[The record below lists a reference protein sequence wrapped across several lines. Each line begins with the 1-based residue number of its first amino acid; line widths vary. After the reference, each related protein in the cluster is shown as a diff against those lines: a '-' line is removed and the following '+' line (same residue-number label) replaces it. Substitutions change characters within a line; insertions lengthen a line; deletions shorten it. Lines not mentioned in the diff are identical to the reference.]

1 MCRLSPALSVT
12 SSSVTGFSILV
23 ESSATQTGLE
33 RSMDFMKLLKS
44 LDDFLYEVVGW
55 IIFYPITLMRSVL
68 NPIEM
73 LRHSNRELLEAGE
86 EQYTDTFNPPIFL
99 LLTLLIAYL
108 LGKVIQPQ
116 MKLSSLLSKDTDVLL
131 FRGVVFSIFP
141 VLMSVDLLKHQGKRI
156 DRVALRPL
164 FYGQCFIAAPFA
176 LVISIALLLVEFQ
189 RVPQM
194 IAGLLIFLLA
204 VCWYVAVEAM
214 WFSSTLNVTKVRA
227 TLNVLVVVLLAN
239 VLVVLAALGIQYA
252 SRHIS

>member
-1 MCRLSPALSVT
+1 
-12 SSSVTGFSILV
+12 
-23 ESSATQTGLE
+23 
-33 RSMDFMKLLKS
+33 
-44 LDDFLYEVVGW
+44 
-55 IIFYPITLMRSVL
+55 
-68 NPIEM
+68 M
-73 LRHSNRELLEAGE
+73 LRYSNRELLEAGE

-116 MKLSSLLSKDTDVLL
+116 MKLASLLSKDTDVLL

-204 VCWYVAVEAM
+204 VCWYVAVEVV

-227 TLNVLVVVLLAN
+227 TFNVLLVVLLAN